1 MDPQA
6 PPVRTLARIP
16 LQGALLVVIPPRGD
30 AEDSAPMG
38 RRADRQEMEMYLEER
53 DEGDYRIYAGAL
65 EAGQADGFVAA
76 VVVNRCRGVER
87 PRKAYRDVNMSGGH
101 RWRDAQAA
109 LRYAV
114 ARAREVI
121 RTEPERLAC

>member
-1 MDPQA
+1 M
-6 PPVRTLARIP
+6 LAWA
-16 LQGALLVVIPPRGD
+16 GALT
-30 AEDSAPMG
+30 G
-38 RRADRQEMEMYLEER
+38 REMEMYLEER

-65 EAGQADGFVAA
+65 EAGHADGFVAA

-87 PRKAYRDVNMSGGH
+87 PREAYRDVSMSGGH
-101 RWRDAQAA
+101 RWRDPQAA

>member
-1 MDPQA
+1 
-6 PPVRTLARIP
+6 
-16 LQGALLVVIPPRGD
+16 
-30 AEDSAPMG
+30 
-38 RRADRQEMEMYLEER
+38 MEMYLEER

-65 EAGQADGFVAA
+65 EAGHADGFVAA

-87 PRKAYRDVNMSGGH
+87 PREAYRDVSMSGGH
-101 RWRDAQAA
+101 RWRDPQAA